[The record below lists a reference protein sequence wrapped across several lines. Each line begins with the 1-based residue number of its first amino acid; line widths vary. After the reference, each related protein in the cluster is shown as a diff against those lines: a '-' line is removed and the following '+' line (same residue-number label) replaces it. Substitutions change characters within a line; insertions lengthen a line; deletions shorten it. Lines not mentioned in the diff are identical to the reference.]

1 MIIIGSDKMDFRD
14 IKEFFK
20 DTFKYIIVVVVVL
33 LLFIFVMGL
42 QQVIGPSM
50 NPTLKEGD
58 ILIVN
63 KILYRIGK
71 IQRNDIVVLTQDEKY
86 MVKRVGGLPGEHIEY
101 KDNYVYVNGEKFK
114 EPFIDTDKITTE
126 DFKLEDL
133 GYDKIPDDM
142 YLVLGD
148 NRVNSKDS
156 RDFGLV
162 KKKHIVGKAWLRIW
176 PFNKIKFF

>member
-1 MIIIGSDKMDFRD
+1 MDFRD
-14 IKEFFK
+14 IKEFLK
-20 DTFKYIIVVVVVL
+20 DAFKYIVVVVIVF

-42 QQVIGPSM
+42 QQVVGPSM

-58 ILIVN
+58 VLIVN
-63 KILYRIGK
+63 KLLYRIGK
-71 IQRNDIVVLTQDEKY
+71 VQRNDIVVLSQEEKY
-86 MVKRVGGLPGEHIEY
+86 MVKRVVGLPGEHIEY

-114 EPFIDTDKITTE
+114 EPFIDSDKIVTE

-133 GYDKIPDDM
+133 GYDKIPEGM

-156 RDFGLV
+156 RDFGLI
-162 KKKHIVGKAWLRIW
+162 KKKQIKGKAWLRIW
-176 PFNKIKFF
+176 PANKIKFF